1 VSRLK
6 APDEVDLPDRMPYI
20 RSESVRQP
28 EEAMTTKLTLR
39 IDEKLIE
46 RAKSHAQR
54 TGKSVSKMVE
64 DYFELL
70 PDPEQAEHRSLSPI
84 VSSLQ
89 GILRN
94 ANVDVEGY
102 RRHLEQKHR

>member
-1 VSRLK
+1 
-6 APDEVDLPDRMPYI
+6 M
-20 RSESVRQP
+20 Q
-28 EEAMTTKLTLR
+28 TKLTLR

-70 PDPEQAEHRSLSPI
+70 PKREEAGVRPLTPV
-84 VSSLQ
+84 VSSLL
-89 GILRN
+89 GILKG
-94 ANVDVEGY
+94 APVDEEDY
-102 RRHLEQKHR
+102 RKHLEEKYR

>member
-1 VSRLK
+1 
-6 APDEVDLPDRMPYI
+6 
-20 RSESVRQP
+20 
-28 EEAMTTKLTLR
+28 MTTKLTLR

-54 TGKSVSKMVE
+54 TGKSVSRMVE

-70 PDPEQAEHRSLSPI
+70 PDAGQAGHRALPPI
-84 VSSLQ
+84 VSSLL

-94 ANVDVEGY
+94 ANVDEEDY
-102 RRHLEQKHR
+102 RRHLEEKRR